1 LSLEKRRGER
11 ADAEFDCS
19 IRLYLKNGSEK
30 QQVRLIN
37 CSDSGLCVDVPHA
50 HDPFG
55 RDERLNFL
63 FLVGDEVCAFAA
75 TVKWVSAGR
84 ELERTNGG
92 RRYGAKIAEG
102 SASNPALYFDYVRYL
117 FLKRR
122 FQAGAAN

>member
-1 LSLEKRRGER
+1 MGLEQRRGDR
-11 ADAEFDCS
+11 IDAGFDCS
-19 IRLYLKNGSEK
+19 IRLYLKNGSDK
-30 QQVRLIN
+30 HQVRLVN
-37 CSDSGLCVDVPHA
+37 CSDSGLCVDVPHT
-50 HDPFG
+50 HDAFG
-55 RDERLNFL
+55 CEEQLNFL

-102 SASNPALYFDYVRYL
+102 SASNPGLYFDYVRYL

-122 FQAGAAN
+122 FQ

>member
-1 LSLEKRRGER
+1 LGLEKRRGDR
-11 ADAEFDCS
+11 FDAGFDRS
-19 IRLYLKNGSEK
+19 IRLYLKNGSDK
-30 QQVRLIN
+30 HQVRLVN

-55 RDERLNFL
+55 REEQLNFL
-63 FLVGDEVCAFAA
+63 FLVGDEVCAFSA

-102 SASNPALYFDYVRYL
+102 SASNPALYVDYVRYL

-122 FQAGAAN
+122 FQ